1 MVNGAVFLLISMHKE
16 AAMEIKELKKIVA
29 GLSVAGLIGVGG
41 LVGSSAHAG
50 SSG

>member
-1 MVNGAVFLLISMHKE
+1 
-16 AAMEIKELKKIVA
+16 MEIKELKKIVA

-41 LVGSSAHAG
+41 LIGGNAHAG

>member
-1 MVNGAVFLLISMHKE
+1 MQKGAT
-16 AAMEIKELKKIVA
+16 MELKELKKIVA

-41 LVGSSAHAG
+41 LVGSNAHAG

>member
-1 MVNGAVFLLISMHKE
+1 
-16 AAMEIKELKKIVA
+16 MEFKELKKIVA

-41 LVGSSAHAG
+41 LLGFNAHAG

>member
-1 MVNGAVFLLISMHKE
+1 MYLIILMQKE

-29 GLSVAGLIGVGG
+29 GLSVAGLLGVGG
-41 LVGSSAHAG
+41 LIGSNAHAG

>member
-1 MVNGAVFLLISMHKE
+1 MVGDFFIHPNAKE
-16 AAMEIKELKKIVA
+16 AVMELKELKKIVA

-41 LVGSSAHAG
+41 LLGCSAHAG

>member
-1 MVNGAVFLLISMHKE
+1 MAGGLYLIILMQKE
-16 AAMEIKELKKIVA
+16 TAMEIKELKRIVA

-41 LVGSSAHAG
+41 LIGSNAHAG

>member
-1 MVNGAVFLLISMHKE
+1 
-16 AAMEIKELKKIVA
+16 MEIKELKKIVA

-41 LVGSSAHAG
+41 LAGSSAHAG

>member
-1 MVNGAVFLLISMHKE
+1 MVVGEFSANSNAKE
-16 AAMEIKELKKIVA
+16 AAMELKELKKIVA

-41 LVGSSAHAG
+41 LLGCSVHAG

>member
-1 MVNGAVFLLISMHKE
+1 MAGGLYLIIFMQKE

-29 GLSVAGLIGVGG
+29 GLSVAGLLGVGG
-41 LVGSSAHAG
+41 LIGSNAHAG

>member
-1 MVNGAVFLLISMHKE
+1 
-16 AAMEIKELKKIVA
+16 MEIKELKKIVA

-41 LVGSSAHAG
+41 LFGSNAHAG